1 MPVDQEHIKSVLEKL
16 NRQLPKLAN
25 KPQPKNVH
33 QFRTNA
39 RRLEAVLEEV
49 APDIGRNEKK
59 LLKQLAR
66 LRRKAGRVR
75 DLDVQ
80 VAALRSLK
88 IPHDA
93 GRKAQLLRTLV
104 ETRAK
109 REQKLAK
116 ALDTETVRELKRR
129 LKRAATDLQIPDN
142 VEPLVLAT
150 RMFTRVNHTQSP
162 LTEKILHGYRIAGKR
177 VRYVAELA
185 GDVPEAQ
192 PILEKLKVM
201 QDALGSWRDWL
212 LLTETAEKIF
222 SDVPDSALVSAL
234 RNVTRAKLRQ
244 AMQVVTN
251 TRTSLLSKPAA
262 TVRPE
267 GSSEATAM
275 VTRRR
280 PAASSAELPRAASA

>member
-1 MPVDQEHIKSVLEKL
+1 MPVDQEHIKSVVEKL
-16 NRQLPKLAN
+16 NRQLPKLAS

-33 QFRTNA
+33 QFRTHT

-49 APDIGRNEKK
+49 APEFGRNEKK

-93 GRKAQLLRTLV
+93 GRKTQLLRTLV
-104 ETRAK
+104 ETRSK

-116 ALDTETVRELKRR
+116 ALDSATVRELKRR
-129 LKRAATDLQIPDN
+129 LKRAAADLRIPDN

-150 RMFTRVNHTQSP
+150 RMFARVNHTQSP

-185 GDVPEAQ
+185 GNVPEAQ
-192 PILEKLKVM
+192 RMLETLKVM

-212 LLTETAEKIF
+212 VLTKTAEKTF

-251 TRTSLLSKPAA
+251 TRTLLLSRPVAA
-262 TVRPE
+262 VRSS
-267 GSSEATAM
+267 GSAEAVGMATH
-275 VTRRR
+275 RR